1 MKLKFA
7 SAFAVVSCLAVIS
20 GPAKADT
27 QIHAEYA
34 AHYDRIRPDPIKDIH
49 LRHSFDVTLSGDN
62 TVSETGT
69 RAAGAMADQ
78 HSART
83 ILGQRNSDGPV
94 NWTVLGPDKLQRVI
108 EAPQSV
114 MTMTISVTDKS
125 CTLAVEHKLKP
136 GFKEFKFRQIR
147 NGEMGFFT
155 QPNITETKCTIK

>member
-1 MKLKFA
+1 MQLKCA
-7 SAFAVVSCLAVIS
+7 AAFAAVSSLTLLSA
-20 GPAKADT
+20 PAQADT

-34 AHYDRIRPDPIKDIH
+34 AVYDRLRPDPLKEIH
-49 LRHSFDVTLSGDN
+49 LRHSFDVTLSDDN
-62 TVSETGT
+62 NVSEVGT

-83 ILGQRNSDGPV
+83 VLGQRNSDGPV

-114 MTMTISVTDKS
+114 MTMVITVTDKT